1 MPNGRSQ
8 VFSLL
13 LSGVLLTISLTYA
26 AAQVY
31 SNKPRLKVD
40 SATRDSF
47 KKREYPYSLPILG
60 AGAYKRGYDLPYS
73 AGLGLNYLWQR
84 SSLVIENLAIGFNH
98 GPAHDLSEVVRFD
111 NATSEASGLNFR
123 PDIWLF
129 PFLNVYGIIAK
140 SSPSTAVDFGI
151 FVPDDT
157 GNWNR
162 VATFNT
168 KANFQATTL
177 GFGLTPTIGVRGFWL
192 AMDMNFTWNDIPQL
206 SQPAFAYVFGPRFG
220 KSIKLRKPESSIAFW
235 VGGFRLSLNSGT
247 SGDLK
252 LSELISTAGLQG
264 KVDAGIAGV
273 QTRQTQVDNW
283 WGSLTPLEQK
293 NPGNIAKHETA
304 NRALSRAG
312 EFLGGLDNA
321 LNDATYA
328 SVQYSLDKR
337 PKDMWNFIVGSQYQF
352 NKHFMLRAEYGFL
365 GSREQL
371 ITGFQYRFG
380 L

>member
-1 MPNGRSQ
+1 MPVG
-8 VFSLL
+8 VFLL
-13 LSGVLLTISLTYA
+13 LIAGVLLSLKIVPAT
-26 AAQVY
+26 AQVY
-31 SNKPRLKVD
+31 SNKPRLRVD

-47 KKREYPYSLPILG
+47 KQREYPYSLPILG

-73 AGLGLNYLWQR
+73 AGLGINYLWQR
-84 SSLVIENLAIGFNH
+84 STLVIENLSIGFNH

-111 NATSEASGLNFR
+111 RAVSEASGLNFR

-129 PFLNVYGIIAK
+129 PFLNVYGIVAK
-140 SSPSTAVDFGI
+140 STPSTAVDFGI
-151 FVPDDT
+151 FVPDAAGT
-157 GNWNR
+157 WNR

-168 KANFQATTL
+168 KANFDATTL
-177 GFGLTPTIGVRGFWL
+177 GFGLTPTIGVRGFWIAL
-192 AMDMNFTWNDIPQL
+192 DMNFTWNDIPQL

-220 KSIKLRKPESSIAFW
+220 KSIKLRKPERSIAFW

-252 LSELISTAGLQG
+252 LNELVSTAGLQA
-264 KVDAGIAGV
+264 KVDAGIQGV
-273 QTRQTQVDNW
+273 QTRQTQVDAW
-283 WGSLTPLEQK
+283 WAGLTPLEQK
-293 NPGNIAKHETA
+293 NPGNIVRYETA
-304 NRALSRAG
+304 NRALTRAG

-321 LNDATYA
+321 LKDESYA

-365 GSREQL
+365 GSREQVIAGL
-371 ITGFQYRFG
+371 QYRFG